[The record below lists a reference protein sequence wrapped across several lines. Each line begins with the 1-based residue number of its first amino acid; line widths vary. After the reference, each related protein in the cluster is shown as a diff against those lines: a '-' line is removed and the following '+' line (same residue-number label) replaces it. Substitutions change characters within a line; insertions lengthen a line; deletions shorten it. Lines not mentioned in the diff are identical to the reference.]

1 MNFAREKS
9 LEGSGNPRKWRT
21 MIYKSFVFIGVLCY
35 FAFGQFP
42 PPVMEETPQFDSS
55 DIMADAILHSK
66 VPVLIDFWATW
77 CGPCRML
84 GPTMEEIKK
93 EYGCKIK
100 VMKVNVDIHRK
111 LSAYFRVSAIPAVFL
126 VKDKT
131 VVSYIQGLNPK
142 EVYENAIKKVLT
154 PQPDT
159 SSQKEIH
166 SSSTSHSKES
176 KESAVDGKKV
186 VPIN

>member
-1 MNFAREKS
+1 
-9 LEGSGNPRKWRT
+9 
-21 MIYKSFVFIGVLCY
+21 MIYKSFALIGVLCCL
-35 FAFGQFP
+35 AFGQFP

-55 DIMADAILHSK
+55 DIMADAILHSR

-93 EYGCKIK
+93 EYAGKIK
-100 VMKVNVDIHRK
+100 VMKVNVDVNRK
-111 LSAYFRVSAIPAVFL
+111 ISAYFRVSAIPAVFL

-142 EVYENAIKKVLT
+142 EAYENAIKKVLA
-154 PQPDT
+154 PPPDT
-159 SSQKEIH
+159 SSQKDIR
-166 SSSTSHSKES
+166 SSSTSNSKES
-176 KESAVDGKKV
+176 KESAVDNKKS